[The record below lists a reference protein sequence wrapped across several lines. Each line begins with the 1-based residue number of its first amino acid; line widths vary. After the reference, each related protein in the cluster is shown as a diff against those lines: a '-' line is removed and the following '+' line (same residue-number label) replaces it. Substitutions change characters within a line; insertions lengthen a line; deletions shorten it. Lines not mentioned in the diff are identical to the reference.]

1 MPRRTCSVCSD
12 ARREEID
19 AAIHAGLYTSEIAH
33 SFGLTQPTIAGHR
46 RSAHHRLHP
55 RPVSTG
61 PHDADSLL
69 TRIEEVLGDPAALAA
84 LRIAAY
90 ALDPAQKRLFIAE
103 LRRRSG
109 RVAEHIPARLEVA

>member
-19 AAIHAGLYTSEIAH
+19 AAIHAGLYTSEIAR
-33 SFGLTQPTIAGHR
+33 SFGLTRPTIAGHR

-55 RPVSTG
+55 RRVAGG
-61 PHDADSLL
+61 PHTASSLL
-69 TRIEEVLGDPAALAA
+69 TRIEDSLGDTVAVAA

-90 ALDPAQKRLFIAE
+90 ALPPAERRLFIAE

-109 RVAEHIPARLEVA
+109 KVAAREPARRVAA